1 VLSPHG
7 GEGAEALGGL
17 DVANKTDD
25 NKRGG
30 LDDSDGLDDFL
41 FVDLG
46 LRFVGL
52 THDVG
57 HTGLV
62 AQEGS
67 EVAWLGGVILG
78 ELANAAPVVGGAL
91 AGKEPE
97 GSVAGSF
104 KLAV

>member
-1 VLSPHG
+1 
-7 GEGAEALGGL
+7 
-17 DVANKTDD
+17 
-25 NKRGG
+25 
-30 LDDSDGLDDFL
+30 
-41 FVDLG
+41 
-46 LRFVGL
+46 
-52 THDVG
+52 VG

-104 KLAV
+104 KLAVLNLIYFCLFIFFFFCFLECVV